1 MCGIG
6 NGTGRKPGDM
16 ARRSVVGALVGC
28 VFSFALA
35 CSGCG
40 LTSGGPPTAGHGSPS
55 TSPAPHRTLAPR
67 SSPHTPRPA
76 QTLSCPA
83 RVFSR
88 MTAAQRV
95 GQLFL
100 VGIAGEPASVV
111 AEAVAANHFGALI
124 FGTTSTAGLAEI
136 RQVTSTDQSLA
147 SSRATARVRFFIAA
161 DQEGGEVQRLQ
172 GPGFQPIPSAV
183 TQGQLAPGTLQQQ
196 ATAWGRELNSAGVNL
211 DLAPVMDVVPPGTAS
226 QNQPIGAL
234 MREFGS
240 DPGTVAAHGVAFIR
254 GMRKAGVATTAKH
267 FPGLGRVL
275 GNTDFSAGVADPTTG
290 PDDPYLASFRAAID
304 VGVPFVMVSLASYPR
319 IDSDHLAVFSSRVMQ
334 VLLRQ
339 QMRFRGVIVSDDL
352 GAAAAV
358 AGMSPAARAIG
369 FLAAG
374 GDLITSVS
382 LAAATAMDTAVRT
395 RVDHDSAFRS
405 EVDAAV
411 MRILAAK
418 QAYGLL
424 PCAAG

>member
-1 MCGIG
+1 MV
-6 NGTGRKPGDM
+6 
-16 ARRSVVGALVGC
+16 RRPVLGALVGC
-28 VFSFALA
+28 VFSLALA

-40 LTSGGPPTAGHGSPS
+40 PTSGGSPAAGRGSPS
-55 TSPAPHRTLAPR
+55 TSQSAPSH
-67 SSPHTPRPA
+67 SPP

-83 RVFSR
+83 RVFAR

-100 VGIAGEPASVV
+100 VGIADDPGSEVSG
-111 AEAVAANHFGALI
+111 AVAAYHFGSLI
-124 FGTTSTAGLAEI
+124 FAATSTAGLAEV
-136 RQVTSTDQSLA
+136 QQLTSADQSLA
-147 SSRATARVRFFIAA
+147 ASRATAQVRFFIAA

-172 GPGFQPIPSAV
+172 GPGLEAIPSALA
-183 TQGQLAPGTLQQQ
+183 QGQLAPGVLQQK
-196 ATAWGRELNSAGVNL
+196 AAGWGRELSSAGVNL
-211 DLAPVMDVVPPGTAS
+211 DLAPVMDVVPAGTAS

-234 MREFGS
+234 MREFGY

-254 GMRKAGVATTAKH
+254 GMQQAGVATTAKH

-275 GNTDFSAGVADPTTG
+275 ANTDFSAGVVDPTTG
-290 PDDPYLASFRAAID
+290 PNDPYLESFQAAID
-304 VGVPFVMVSLASYPR
+304 AGVPFVMVSLASYPR
-319 IDSDHLAVFSSRVMQ
+319 IDPGHPAVFSSRVMQ
-334 VLLRQ
+334 VMLRQ
-339 QMRFRGVIVSDDL
+339 RMRFDGVIVSDDL

-358 AGMSPAARAIG
+358 AGMLPATRAIG
-369 FLAAG
+369 FLTAG

-382 LAAATAMDTAVRT
+382 LAAAAAMDTAVLR
-395 RVDHDSAFRS
+395 RVDHNPDFRS
-405 EVDAAV
+405 EVDSAV